1 MATADAVDIA
11 IGPLRR
17 KFTAPAHWPNMPH
30 ALHGM
35 LMPWAAQNMQD
46 APAGN
51 GAAGNAVGNGAAGV
65 PSTAGGNS
73 TARPEMEVEQPR
85 PYGSEEM
92 LQLMQVLAQHRYVPG
107 FVLGL
112 L

>member
-1 MATADAVDIA
+1 
-11 IGPLRR
+11 
-17 KFTAPAHWPNMPH
+17 MPH

-51 GAAGNAVGNGAAGV
+51 AAAGNVGVGNAAAGGA
-65 PSTAGGNS
+65 STAGGNS
-73 TARPEMEVEQPR
+73 SARPEMEVEQPR

-92 LQLMQVLAQHRYVPG
+92 LQLMQVLAHHR
-107 FVLGL
+107 
-112 L
+112 